1 MPTVVPINIKRK
13 MGNPGKRKLPEEIIP
28 PAGMPTPPVHLDDY
42 ALEEWNRLADGLHHM
57 GVLSVVD
64 QGAFAACCEAYSDW
78 RHAAEEMNKV
88 KTEQSVLDSMVQYT
102 HNGNQIQ
109 QTLVGVKNVA
119 RDKYL
124 DACKQFGLTPAARTK
139 MAMGGQNTGEGKFKD
154 LIR

>member
-28 PAGMPTPPVHLDDY
+28 PSGMPTPPVHLDDY

-88 KTEQSVLDSMVQYT
+88 KNEQSVLDSMVQYT

-109 QTLVGVKNVA
+109 QTLVGVKMWRGINI
-119 RDKYL
+119 
-124 DACKQFGLTPAARTK
+124 LTHVSILGCLLCQERK
-139 MAMGGQNTGEGKFKD
+139 WRWVQIV
-154 LIR
+154 L